1 MRKIYAYQLSSPLDY
16 ALWDGVFEEIFSK
29 ESMAHVY
36 NRSVGYFDLE
46 EDEAGLLH
54 VLQTHVNQSFG
65 VQMTVVITFVFNEIT
80 FEALDVAHTYLKGQ
94 IVHLVDVMIV
104 ELANHRDTC
113 INLFDQYLKK
123 VDRNTINIAIE
134 FIAAGCNAHVTADRI
149 YVHRNTVSN
158 RLLQFYSESDMD
170 IRDFHFA
177 RLFQFWWLM
186 KHNNQ

>member
-36 NRSVGYFDLE
+36 NRSGGYFDLE

-80 FEALDVAHTYLKGQ
+80 FEELDVEHTYLKGQ

-104 ELANHRDTC
+104 ELDNHLDT
-113 INLFDQYLKK
+113 
-123 VDRNTINIAIE
+123 
-134 FIAAGCNAHVTADRI
+134 
-149 YVHRNTVSN
+149 
-158 RLLQFYSESDMD
+158 
-170 IRDFHFA
+170 
-177 RLFQFWWLM
+177 
-186 KHNNQ
+186 